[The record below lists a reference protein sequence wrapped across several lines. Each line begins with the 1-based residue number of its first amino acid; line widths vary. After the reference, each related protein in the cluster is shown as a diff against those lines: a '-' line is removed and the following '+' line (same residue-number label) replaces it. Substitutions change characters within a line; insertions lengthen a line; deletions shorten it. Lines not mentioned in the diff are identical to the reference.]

1 VSSGELLVSC
11 VAAARTHGR
20 GRGAV
25 VAVHGAYA
33 TVRRG
38 DRIAVIGP
46 SGSGKST
53 LLHLMAGLEEPTA
66 GTVSWPGWLA
76 GPVSPTGAVGLVFQG
91 PSLLPDLDAVQ
102 NVALPLLLAGVPE
115 AAALPRA
122 ETALARLGIGTLATR
137 LPAQMSGGQ
146 AQRVAVARVL
156 AARPTLIL
164 ADEPTGQLDRVNADR
179 VLSVL
184 IETADE
190 LDAGLVVATHDEV
203 AAARLARRWR
213 MADGRLLVDRQSD
226 RSPIATALP
235 DPRPAADRLVVD
247 RRLG

>member
-1 VSSGELLVSC
+1 VSGGAVLVRC
-11 VAAARTHGR
+11 EAAACTHGR

-25 VAVHGAYA
+25 VAVHGVSA

-38 DRIAVIGP
+38 DRIAVTGP

-53 LLHLMAGLEEPTA
+53 LLHLLAGLQVPTA
-66 GTVSWPGWLA
+66 GTVSRPA
-76 GPVSPTGAVGLVFQG
+76 SPVGRAGAVGLVFQG
-91 PSLLPDLDAVQ
+91 PSLLPDLDAAQ

-115 AAALPRA
+115 EAALLRA
-122 ETALARLGIGTLATR
+122 GAALARLGIGALAPK

-164 ADEPTGQLDRVNADR
+164 ADEPTGQLDRANADR

-203 AAARLARRWR
+203 AAARLARRWQLVE
-213 MADGRLLVDRQSD
+213 GRLLVDHRSD
-226 RSPIATALP
+226 RSPTAAALP
-235 DPRPAADRLVVD
+235 GPRPAPADRLAVD
-247 RRLG
+247 GWTG